1 MTHIGPNREAGR
13 LFRSE
18 RVTGS
23 PNLAKNLR
31 YLCAFYPSVSFVCRK
46 TGLNRQ
52 QFNKYITGKVQP
64 SLSTLRRIADF
75 FGLDVEEIW
84 LDHQKLRQ
92 LFEARK
98 VEEPREPQE
107 NQDTTPPVMGAIRA
121 LAVRFAKSDRA
132 TLSRYCGHYFRYHY
146 AFDNSG
152 RIVRSVF
159 RVAEQDG
166 VFVTKLMERLHH
178 QSNGTHRFTTLK
190 YDGVLMAMSG
200 CLFNVEYETIMKS
213 CVGYA
218 AFAHLQRP
226 GQRFILGIQSS
237 FSSSS
242 GKPVSSRVVLERMP
256 VSESPRN
263 MIKSCGMF
271 WPGNGAIDQDIIA
284 LIDNSN
290 GADGAIFSLPIV

>member
-1 MTHIGPNREAGR
+1 MTHIGPSGEAPAGR

-18 RVTGS
+18 TGS
-23 PNLAKNLR
+23 LNLAKNLR
-31 YLCAFYPSVSFVCRK
+31 YLCAFYPSVSSVCRK

-52 QFNKYITGKVQP
+52 QFNKYITGKVHP

-75 FGLDVEEIW
+75 FGLDVEEMW
-84 LDHQKLRQ
+84 LDHQSLRQ

-98 VEEPREPQE
+98 VGEPRERQE
-107 NQDTTPPVMGAIRA
+107 NQDATPIMGAIRN
-121 LAVRFAKSDRA
+121 LAVRFAKSDRT

-146 AFDNSG
+146 AFDGSG

-159 RVAEQDG
+159 RVVEQDG

-190 YDGVLMAMSG
+190 YEGVLMAMSG

-226 GQRFILGIQSS
+226 GQRFIPGIQSS

-242 GKPVSSRVVLERMP
+242 GKPASSRVVLERIP

-271 WPGNGAIDQDIIA
+271 RPGNDAIDQDIIA